1 MGLLGHNS
9 NIKWGKINHICS
21 EENSYGWTTLSKMS
35 IAYNCSYEQFTFVR
49 HAAGEIL
56 HTYLTRD
63 YWMELVYKS
72 SAPCYV
78 PNSVLSFSSF
88 LLFIFGLLPKEFN
101 SLGSAILHHTPYLPT
116 QQPPQVLS
124 TFIVLTSNV
133 SGL

>member
-88 LLFIFGLLPKEFN
+88 LLFILVFFPRSSTVWGVLYFT
-101 SLGSAILHHTPYLPT
+101 IHHTFPHSSLLRFFLP
-116 QQPPQVLS
+116 S
-124 TFIVLTSNV
+124 
-133 SGL
+133 